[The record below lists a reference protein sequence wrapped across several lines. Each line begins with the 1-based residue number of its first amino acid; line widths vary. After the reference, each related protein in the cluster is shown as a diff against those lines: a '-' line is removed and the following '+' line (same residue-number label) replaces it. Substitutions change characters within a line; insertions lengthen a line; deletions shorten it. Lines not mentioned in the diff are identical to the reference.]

1 MPPGGQPDEGGVRVS
16 YESAANP
23 IKVGYLM
30 DFVLPAE
37 YPEDRRLDLTQSL
50 DLIFKRGHA
59 QGVIDR
65 PIEVVYREV
74 EGLPKGSAKAV
85 IDAYGEFVD
94 EGCLAVF
101 GPFITDNCEPTR
113 VEIER
118 RFEVPAISV
127 TGSEAWLG
135 PWTFSLPMGSLT
147 DEPVFWAEQMVNAGY
162 ETVGALVE
170 RSHLAHTYITNF
182 RAACERAGIRIVAEQ
197 MIAQTAQ
204 DITAEVTKLHETRP
218 DAIVHC
224 GFGFGMA
231 MTNMILQS
239 LDWDPPRFMSTA
251 FENAWLNDLL
261 WQAMLGW
268 TGVDQYDEANPVGQG
283 LLDEF
288 DEAYGRRPEYCVPV
302 VNFDIANALLSAFAD
317 AHPLTPDGVRAAL
330 ERVKMIP
337 AASGSPGTYVSF
349 GNWMHRGWVGSGYL
363 VARQLDPNGIN
374 SHLVARFGGH
384 WRHPA

>member
-1 MPPGGQPDEGGVRVS
+1 VS
-16 YESAANP
+16 YESTANP

-37 YPEDRRLDLTQSL
+37 YPQDRRLDLTQSL
-50 DLIFKRGHA
+50 ELIFERGLRE
-59 QGVIDR
+59 GKIDR
-65 PIEVVYREV
+65 PIEIVYREV

-85 IDAYGEFVD
+85 IDGYGELVD

-135 PWTFSLPMGSLT
+135 PWTFSLPMGSLA
-147 DEPVFWAEQMVNAGY
+147 DEPVFWTEQMVDAGY
-162 ETVGALVE
+162 QTVGALVE
-170 RSHLAHTYITNF
+170 RSHIGHTYITNF
-182 RAACERAGIRIVAEQ
+182 RAACERAGIRIIAEQ
-197 MIAQTAQ
+197 MIPQTAQ
-204 DITAEVTKLHETRP
+204 DITAEVTKLHEARP

-239 LDWDPPRFMSTA
+239 LEWDPPRFMSTA
-251 FENAWLNDLL
+251 FENAWINDLL

-268 TGVDQYDEANPVGQG
+268 TGVDQYDEANPVGQR
-283 LLDEF
+283 LLDDF
-288 DEAYGRRPEYCVPV
+288 NAAYGRRPEYCVPV
-302 VNFDIANALLSAFAD
+302 VNFDIANALLHAFAD

-337 AASGSPGTYVSF
+337 AASGSAGTYLSF
-349 GNWMHRGWVGSGYL
+349 GNWLHRGWVGAGYL
-363 VARQLDPNGIN
+363 VARQLDSDGVH
-374 SHLVARFGGH
+374 SHLVARFG
-384 WRHPA
+384 RHGQ

>member
-1 MPPGGQPDEGGVRVS
+1 MS
-16 YESAANP
+16 YESSAQP
-23 IKVGYLM
+23 IKLGYLM
-30 DFVLPAE
+30 DFTLPDE
-37 YPEDRRLDLTQSL
+37 YPEDRRNDLSQTL
-50 DLIFKRGHA
+50 ELVFERGYRD
-59 QGVIDR
+59 GVIDR
-65 PIEVVYREV
+65 PVEIVYREV

-85 IDAYGEFVD
+85 IDAYGDLVD

-101 GPFITDNCEPTR
+101 GPFITDNAEPTR

-118 RFEVPAISV
+118 RFEVPALSV

-147 DEPVFWAEQMVNAGY
+147 DEPVFWVEQLVAAGHQ
-162 ETVGALVE
+162 TVGALVE
-170 RSHLAHTYITNF
+170 RSRVGQTYIANF

-197 MIAQTAQ
+197 TIAQTAQ
-204 DITAEVTKLHETRP
+204 DVTAEVTRLHEARP

-231 MTNMILQS
+231 MVNMVLQS

-268 TGVDQYDEANPVGQG
+268 TGVDQYDEANPVGQQ

-288 DEAYGRRPEYCVPV
+288 DEVYGRRPEYCVPV
-302 VNFDIANALLSAFAD
+302 VNFDVANALLRAFAD

-349 GNWMHRGWVGSGYL
+349 GNWLHRGWVGAGYL
-363 VARQLDPNGIN
+363 VARQLDPDGVH
-374 SHLVARFGGH
+374 SHLVARFGRPGSSAASGADPGSH
-384 WRHPA
+384 GGQA

>member
-1 MPPGGQPDEGGVRVS
+1 MS
-16 YESAANP
+16 YESTANP

-37 YPEDRRLDLTQSL
+37 YPPDRRLDLTQSL
-50 DLIFKRGHA
+50 DLIFERGHRE
-59 QGVIDR
+59 GVIDR

-85 IDAYGEFVD
+85 IDAYGELVD
-94 EGCLAVF
+94 EGCLVVF

-147 DEPVFWAEQMVNAGY
+147 DEPVFWTEQMVNAGY
-162 ETVGALVE
+162 QTVGALVE
-170 RSHLAHTYITNF
+170 RSHVGHTYITNF
-182 RAACERAGIRIVAEQ
+182 RAACERAGIRIVDEQ
-197 MIAQTAQ
+197 MIPQTAQ
-204 DITAEVTKLHETRP
+204 DITAEVTRLHEARP

-231 MTNMILQS
+231 MTNMILQT
-239 LDWDPPRFMSTA
+239 LEWDPPRFMSTA

-268 TGVDQYDEANPVGQG
+268 TGVDQYDEANTVGQR

-288 DEAYGRRPEYCVPV
+288 NDAYGRRPEYCVPV
-302 VNFDIANALLSAFAD
+302 VNFDIANALLRAVAD

-330 ERVKMIP
+330 ERVKMVP
-337 AASGSPGTYVSF
+337 AASGSPGTYLSF
-349 GNWMHRGWVGSGYL
+349 GNWLHRGWVGSGYL
-363 VARQLDPNGIN
+363 VARQLDPDGVN

-384 WRHPA
+384 WQEH